1 MKILLINPPDAKMIQ
16 GAIPKE
22 LGSDKMGK
30 YPPLGLLYIASSI
43 RKHLPQV
50 TVKIIDAIADNL
62 DYKEVHKEIAE
73 FTPDM
78 VGMTVY
84 TFTLIDA
91 LEIARCA
98 KEFSKNCLV
107 IFGGFHPSIYPEET
121 LRCSPCV
128 DIAVAG
134 EAEETFVE
142 MLRRKLNNE
151 GLDDIPGISFKRSD
165 GTLAIDTRVPFISDL
180 DKLPFPDRT
189 LVNYH
194 NHTCILGATGL
205 STNILSSRG
214 CPFPCK
220 YCFVNI
226 KKYRLRS
233 LPNLLAEIK
242 QCIELGIND
251 FFFMDDLFNI
261 NKQRVIEFSQLIINE
276 RIKINWSFR
285 GRVDQ
290 VDEQVLRLAK
300 QAGCIRIHYG
310 VESGVP
316 EILKR
321 VSKGTNLEMVKQALR
336 LTRKAGIEVSSNIM
350 IGLPGESPAET
361 EQTIKY
367 LLELD
372 TDYVQAAV
380 FTPYPETPLYKE
392 GLASGLL
399 PSDYWRSFALKPQE
413 GFEPLIWGEFYTRE
427 QIFDKLRDLYRRFY
441 MRPQFILHYLRHLT
455 SFAAFRQMIRNGLTF
470 ISLISKRSSSYDP
483 YTDRTDQ

>member
-1 MKILLINPPDAKMIQ
+1 MKLMLINPPDAKMIQ

-43 RKHLPQV
+43 REHIPMV
-50 TVKIIDAIADNL
+50 TVKIVDAIADNL
-62 DYKEVHKEIAE
+62 DCGDVRKELQE
-73 FTPDM
+73 FKPDM

-84 TFTLIDA
+84 TFTLLDA
-91 LEIARCA
+91 LDVACIVKDVSQDCM
-98 KEFSKNCLV
+98 V
-107 IFGGFHPSIYPEET
+107 VFGGFHPSIYPAET
-121 LRCSPCV
+121 LQCSPYV
-128 DIAVAG
+128 DVAVAG

-142 MLRRKLNNE
+142 MVGRLLRLE
-151 GLDDIPGISFKRSD
+151 TLDGIPGISFKRAD
-165 GTLAIDTRVPFISDL
+165 GSLVIDTQVPFVQDL
-180 DKLPFPDRT
+180 DRLPFPDRT
-189 LVNYH
+189 QVNYQ

-233 LPNLLAEIK
+233 LPNLLAEIQ
-242 QCIELGIND
+242 QCVKLGIYD

-261 NKQRVIEFSQLIINE
+261 NKQRVIDFSEMIIREQLN
-276 RIKINWSFR
+276 INWSFR

-290 VDEQVLRLAK
+290 IDGNLLRLAK

-321 VSKGTNLEMVKQALR
+321 VSKGTDLEMVKRALS
-336 LTRKAGIEVSSNIM
+336 LTTKAGIEVSSNIM
-350 IGLPGESPAET
+350 IGLPGESPTQT
-361 EQTIKY
+361 EQTIHY

-380 FTPYPETPLYKE
+380 FTPYPETQLYKE
-392 GLASGLL
+392 GLESGVL
-399 PSDYWRSFALKPQE
+399 PADYWREFALNPSE

-427 QIFDKLRDLYRRFY
+427 QIFDKLRALYRRFY
-441 MRPQFILHYLRHLT
+441 MRPKFIIHYLRHLN
-455 SFAAFRQMIRNGLTF
+455 SFAALKQMVRNGITF
-470 ISLISKRSSSYDP
+470 ISLITKRSSSHDP
-483 YTDRTDQ
+483 CPDKTGK